1 MSAFH
6 VSTYLD
12 KIADKEKEQNSNI
25 LVGSIDSFTD
35 GNYEIFQKK
44 DMFGNPPVDYVQGKY
59 ASLAGPAFAMIYNA
73 ITGNPDAVKRTDR
86 QHVCTRASGLQQMR
100 KIMKSFMDMQQV
112 SMKMRIAVM
121 IFRA

>member
-35 GNYEIFQKK
+35 G
-44 DMFGNPPVDYVQGKY
+44 
-59 ASLAGPAFAMIYNA
+59 
-73 ITGNPDAVKRTDR
+73 
-86 QHVCTRASGLQQMR
+86 
-100 KIMKSFMDMQQV
+100 IMKSPEERYV
-112 SMKMRIAVM
+112 RKSTC
-121 IFRA
+121 